1 MPRKNKKGWG
11 LDVVKRY
18 FADSLQQSPYYPVL
32 PTPFFPAGPPHPFFP
47 FLISSHPALP
57 VPSLSLSARS
67 SADSAARRSAAIDTA
82 NCAVSAPRGGL
93 KRIARGAPRAGGRRA
108 RAPAQPVSLADTEA
122 LARRP
127 PPRPPPQAGARVTV
141 GNHVNNVLATRGDD
155 GAGRA
160 PGGPAAEKARRVE
173 VMGVVRCRC
182 GAETPLLI
190 PVDVAVAKF
199 AQSCK
204 NVWWSGCVQ
213 EAVSE
218 CGLGRRRGGVVPTA
232 DAAKYRPGGAVEASL
247 VAAAAAAPVSVFL
260 VRISTVPAGLCPAP
274 LPPTPPSGLHTHA
287 AAAYSD
293 PPATGSFHLLIHV
306 SI

>member
-155 GAGRA
+155 GAGRCTA
-160 PGGPAAEKARRVE
+160 SLPASMAASKKQFRNAVWADA
-173 VMGVVRCRC
+173 
-182 GAETPLLI
+182 GAELSPLRTRRSIDL
-190 PVDVAVAKF
+190 VA
-199 AQSCK
+199 Q
-204 NVWWSGCVQ
+204 W
-213 EAVSE
+213 
-218 CGLGRRRGGVVPTA
+218 RRRWSLPPPPLPSA
-232 DAAKYRPGGAVEASL
+232 FSSCAYRPCPRAS
-247 VAAAAAAPVSVFL
+247 A
-260 VRISTVPAGLCPAP
+260 
-274 LPPTPPSGLHTHA
+274 LPRSRPPH
-287 AAAYSD
+287 
-293 PPATGSFHLLIHV
+293 PPAFTRTQRPLTAIRPQPEAFTY
-306 SI
+306 